1 MEQKASETDS
11 RKNAAADIVK
21 KGSVITII
29 TLISRPIGFVREAV
43 QAYIFGV
50 TRPVDAF
57 VVAFNFP
64 ELIQN
69 LFFSGATSAFLIP
82 VCTKYLD
89 DDNEYS
95 KLYSTFIN
103 IAIVLT
109 IPLVSLFLHL
119 QRSHNTFYHRPGV
132 SCTRRAGD
140 DPHTLSHHDTR
151 YRISYGPFRHE
162 GISQRKGTLCRA

>member
-1 MEQKASETDS
+1 MEQKASETGS
-11 RKNAAADIVK
+11 RKNAAADIIK

-43 QAYIFGV
+43 QAYLFGV

-57 VVAFNFP
+57 IVAFNFP

-95 KLYSTFIN
+95 KIILD
-103 IAIVLT
+103 V
-109 IPLVSLFLHL
+109 H
-119 QRSHNTFYHRPGV
+119 QH
-132 SCTRRAGD
+132 
-140 DPHTLSHHDTR
+140 R
-151 YRISYGPFRHE
+151 YRPYHPTFSSFSTSSAPP
-162 GISQRKGTLCRA
+162 

>member
-1 MEQKASETDS
+1 MEQKASETYS

-43 QAYIFGV
+43 QAYLFGA

-57 VVAFNFP
+57 IVAFNFP
-64 ELIQN
+64 ELIQT

-82 VCTKYLD
+82 VCTKYLND
-89 DDNEYS
+89 DKEYS

-103 IAIVLT
+103 IAIILT
-109 IPLVSLFLHL
+109 ILLSLLFLSSAL
-119 QRSHNTFYHRPGV
+119 
-132 SCTRRAGD
+132 
-140 DPHTLSHHDTR
+140 L
-151 YRISYGPFRHE
+151 
-162 GISQRKGTLCRA
+162 